1 MTTEQKIIRAKV
13 GLLELAKQLGNVSQ
27 ACKMMGYSR
36 DSFYRF
42 KELYDKGG
50 ELALQEISRKKPVLK
65 NRVPQEIEEAVVAL
79 AIEQPAFGQVR
90 IANEL
95 RKRGL
100 TVSPAGVRCVWL
112 RHDLETMNKRLK
124 ALEAKSAQEGLV
136 LTEAQVAALEK
147 AKTEKEA
154 HGEFESEH
162 PGYCGAQDTFYVGN
176 MKGVGR
182 VYQQTFIDTYAKVA
196 CAKLYDR
203 KTPITAADLLNDR
216 VLPFYES
223 HEVKLL
229 RMLTDR
235 GSEYC
240 GNPERHEYE
249 LYLAIED
256 IDHTRT
262 KAKSPQTNGIC
273 ERFHKTLLNEFY
285 RVAFRKKVYRSID
298 ELQVDLDAWIR
309 EYNRASEHPSV
320 YVIELNKLCWF
331 WSGPAGC
338 LVFRWARSAIDLA
351 ASVMS
356 SARAKIQGPSLN
368 GWRASISPAS
378 AASRSVFDAIFRTCA
393 ASERLSQGSTPSAA
407 ALNTGMRWC
416 DRNEVTRSR
425 VQRLPWPVLRPLRL
439 RRPAIRSSLAINA
452 NSRTAAMTSAGV
464 LLRCP
469 RLRLGNRISL

>member
-1 MTTEQKIIRAKV
+1 MVFMLRDQRESLINFLLPNDDAFQRGGARSGRGGEAPRLGALEDTMTIEQKIIRAKV

-42 KELYDKGG
+42 KELYDQGG

-65 NRVPQEIEEAVVAL
+65 NRVPQEVEDAIVTL

-90 IANEL
+90 VANEL

-136 LTEAQVAALEK
+136 LTEAQVIALEK

-176 MKGVGR
+176 LKGVGR
-182 VYQQTFIDTYAKVA
+182 IYQRTFIDTYTKVIF
-196 CAKLYDR
+196 AKLYDR

-216 VLPFYES
+216 VLPFFEE
-223 HEVKLL
+223 HDVKLL
-229 RMLTDR
+229 RVLTDR
-235 GSEYC
+235 GSEFC

-249 LYLAIED
+249 LYLAVED
-256 IDHTRT
+256 IDHSRT
-262 KAKSPQTNGIC
+262 KTKSPQTNGIC
-273 ERFHKTLLNEFY
+273 ERFHKTALNEFY

-298 ELQVDLDAWIR
+298 ELQADLDAWIK
-309 EYNRASEHPSV
+309 EYNEARPHQDEGIEQIEAYGRDNEQVHGADVRRVVTEEGPPSLGRRSTSLHHILRDAGLTDLEPEFEQLAMNARRSPQGIFGAHPPNQRAQ
-320 YVIELNKLCWF
+320 
-331 WSGPAGC
+331 
-338 LVFRWARSAIDLA
+338 FRIDLRSA
-351 ASVMS
+351 SK
-356 SARAKIQGPSLN
+356 SA
-368 GWRASISPAS
+368 
-378 AASRSVFDAIFRTCA
+378 
-393 ASERLSQGSTPSAA
+393 
-407 ALNTGMRWC
+407 
-416 DRNEVTRSR
+416 
-425 VQRLPWPVLRPLRL
+425 
-439 RRPAIRSSLAINA
+439 
-452 NSRTAAMTSAGV
+452 
-464 LLRCP
+464 
-469 RLRLGNRISL
+469 